1 MVGVGQF
8 ANGVARRSRTRPPSH
23 GLRRVRG
30 VVAGTMIALIF
41 ILWIVARVAGHL

>member
-8 ANGVARRSRTRPPSH
+8 AEGVARRNQKRPQSH

-30 VVAGTMIALIF
+30 MVVSTLIALVF
-41 ILWIVARVAGHL
+41 ILWIVARLAGHL